1 MPCARA
7 ESKKL
12 GLGTF
17 LDVTR
22 THSEAAPSKKAR
34 RGDLQPYTD
43 NSSYWW
49 CTLDVD
55 LGKESVLTI
64 YLKRILRTSLQ
75 IGVAGYFHS
84 IASAL

>member
-12 GLGTF
+12 GLWTF

-55 LGKESVLTI
+55 LGKE
-64 YLKRILRTSLQ
+64 
-75 IGVAGYFHS
+75 
-84 IASAL
+84 

>member
-22 THSEAAPSKKAR
+22 THSEAAPSKEAR

-43 NSSYWW
+43 NSSRQWY
-49 CTLDVD
+49 TLEV
-55 LGKESVLTI
+55 VL
-64 YLKRILRTSLQ
+64 KSR
-75 IGVAGYFHS
+75 V
-84 IASAL
+84 